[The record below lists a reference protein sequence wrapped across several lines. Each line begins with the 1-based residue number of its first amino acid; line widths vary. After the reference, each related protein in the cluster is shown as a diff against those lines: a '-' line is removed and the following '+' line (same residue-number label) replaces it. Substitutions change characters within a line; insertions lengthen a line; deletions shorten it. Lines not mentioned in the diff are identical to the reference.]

1 MSKVL
6 AATKLEQE
14 TLNDLKKIATQKRRT
29 ISDLLRIIIED
40 YVQQQKI

>member
-6 AATKLEQE
+6 AATKLEKE
-14 TLNDLKKIATQKRRT
+14 TLEDLKTLANEKRRT

-40 YVQQQKI
+40 YVKQQKI